1 MAKVVPVSQTNSGT
15 VVHDVAEVKDY
26 LLTAA
31 GDWIAVPETN
41 ESK

>member
-1 MAKVVPVSQTNSGT
+1 

-31 GDWIAVPETN
+31 GDWVAVPGTME
-41 ESK
+41 KK